1 MGRGERDRETESERI
16 ILFVVSDR
24 KQLFVQSK
32 QIHISIVSRVLALTR
47 SLSPAGLDQ
56 RSLWCGK

>member
-1 MGRGERDRETESERI
+1 MGRGKRDRERERI

-24 KQLFVQSK
+24 KQLFVQFK
-32 QIHISIVSRVLALTR
+32 QIHISIVYRVLALTR